1 MKKIGAGAM
10 PFLFELS
17 KNTPPSVT
25 LCPAGDAPG
34 KQCGVEYQ
42 LRIFVGENEN
52 DKAHKRSSIGMTVR
66 IIQFAPTEVK
76 NTRQPC
82 TVVRRDFMLSPG
94 ELEMEIS
101 LEKQVSL
108 VVFLSVI

>member
-1 MKKIGAGAM
+1 
-10 PFLFELS
+10 
-17 KNTPPSVT
+17 
-25 LCPAGDAPG
+25 
-34 KQCGVEYQ
+34 
-42 LRIFVGENEN
+42 
-52 DKAHKRSSIGMTVR
+52 MTVR